1 MSTTGLLSDFS
12 LPEIFQFIEKG
23 RKSGLLRL
31 RALSESQTT
40 PPLVHYIWA
49 YQGRIVAVANCSDQ
63 QGLVKLIE
71 QCQMVSERVF
81 NKMVHWCCPI
91 DEPLGLYLK
100 NQGVLQAEQLKQL
113 FQVQV
118 LQPVCALFQLKEGIF
133 KFDQNLPIPTRE
145 MTGLSVPAGVLNQY
159 GLIKV
164 LLEEIEKDCLNVTSL
179 QYRRLNEVPLY
190 PVFCSLYSRPCDRQT
205 CPKAPHCQPK
215 IQHRQSK
222 LPLDESSS
230 ATLTELSQQKKLLW
244 ECSRNLHPCCLSN

>member
-12 LPEIFQFIEKG
+12 LPEIFQFIDKG

-31 RALSESQTT
+31 RALPESQAT

-49 YQGRIVAVANCSDQ
+49 YQGRIVAVANRLDQ

-81 NKMVHWCCPI
+81 NKMVHWCCPL

-118 LQPVCALFQLKEGIF
+118 LQSVCALFQLKEGIF

-145 MTGLSVPAGVLNQY
+145 MTGLSVPTGVLNQY

-179 QYRRLNEVPLY
+179 QHGRLNEVPLY
-190 PVFCSLYSRPCDRQT
+190 PVLCSLYSRPCDRQA

-215 IQHRQSK
+215 IQHLQSK

-230 ATLTELSQQKKLLW
+230 ATLTELSQQKKLSW
-244 ECSRNLHPCCLSN
+244 ACSRNLHPSCLNN